1 VNDLKEEK
9 KKLRELVK
17 GKFEA
22 LTKCERERMSQLICS
37 RAFELLKSIGAKT
50 VMLYAPM
57 DDEVDVEPLIEELLR
72 SGVKVCLPKVD
83 RANRKLIP
91 RLIGSLCDRHITV
104 GAYGIREPTDDCPQ
118 VDLSEIGAVIVPGR
132 AFDRACRR
140 VGRGG
145 GYYDRFL
152 KSLPQDA
159 LKVGVA
165 FEFQIF
171 DEVPTTEEDVAVD
184 CVITET
190 RIILSQKAKEALKLH
205 SGSNFSNAS

>member
-1 VNDLKEEK
+1 MNGLREEK

-17 GKFEA
+17 RRFGA
-22 LTKCERERMSQLICS
+22 LVRCEKEKMSQLICYS
-37 RAFELLKSIGAKT
+37 AFKLLKSVGASV

-57 DDEVDVEPLIEELLR
+57 DDEVDVEPLIEKLLQ

-83 RANRKLIP
+83 RANGKLIP
-91 RLIGSLCDRHITV
+91 RLVSSLCDRCLTV

-118 VDLSEIGAVIVPGR
+118 VDLSEIDVVIVPGR
-132 AFDRACRR
+132 AFDEACRR

-152 KSLPQDA
+152 GSLPRDV

-171 DEVPTTEEDVAVD
+171 DEVPTAEGDVAVD
-184 CVITET
+184 CIITEA
-190 RIILSQKAKEALKLH
+190 RIILSQKAKDVLRHRDESTL
-205 SGSNFSNAS
+205 NTAS